1 MNQLLIRGYTL
12 ISQANGTDYKFITK
26 DFVTY
31 NAVFG
36 SAGEFFPGTTF
47 AKHVR
52 LFAIRPAPGSTPTP
66 GTDPLIAATLV
77 DIFELEFLKNKEAVI
92 LYICDDSDK
101 KELVRLRKFDRVFD
115 NTNIHNTYKK
125 STFSDK
131 QAAAYGGVICLSS
144 NPDSREII
152 YAAQHI
158 PDLFA

>member
-1 MNQLLIRGYTL
+1 MNQLLTRGYTL
-12 ISQANGTDYKFITK
+12 ISQTNGTDYKFITQ

-36 SAGEFFPGTTF
+36 SAWEFFPGTTF

-66 GTDPLIAATLV
+66 GIDPKIADTLV
-77 DIFELEFLKNKEAVI
+77 DIFALEFQKNAEAVI
-92 LYICDDSDK
+92 LYICDDSDRR
-101 KELVRLRKFDRVFD
+101 ELARLRKFDKVFD
-115 NTNIHNTYKK
+115 KNKIHNIYKK
-125 STFSDK
+125 STFLDK
-131 QAAAYGGVICLSS
+131 EAAAYGGVICLSS
-144 NPDSREII
+144 NPDSQDIL